1 VIDDGT
7 GKEGCVTAFTPLR
20 QTDRTEPRSTQIRPD
35 IQALRAL
42 AVSLV
47 LVYHLWPGRL
57 TGGYVG
63 VDVFFVISGFLI
75 TTHLLTRSA
84 GGARGLLDFWA
95 RRVRRLLPASLLVLT
110 VTLLATRLVA
120 PDTLWEST
128 ASQVRAAAT
137 YSLNWQLAKNSVDYL
152 AAQSAP
158 TPVIHFW
165 SLSVEE
171 QFYAGWPLLLLLLA
185 SVSARRRV
193 VAIGIGLV
201 CAVSFAYSVYYTS
214 VEPARA
220 YFVTPTR
227 IWELAAGGLLA
238 ALAPKARKQ
247 FSHVVA
253 GAGLAGIAVAA
264 VWFSASTP
272 FPGWAAALPVLATVA
287 LIWARPSWPVLSAR
301 PVQWLGDISYS
312 LYLWHWPLIVLVPF
326 VSGGHLGWI
335 DKSTIVVVSLALAG
349 LTKRFVED
357 RFRKPRGQARLGRPF
372 VLAAA
377 GMAAVVAVAS
387 GQIVEVHSR
396 EATARQ
402 ALSASLSNRGS
413 CFGAAAMVS
422 GSGCTRAT
430 VSGTLVP
437 APIEAAKDLGPVW
450 YPRPGPHDCF
460 ADPPSF
466 TSVNC
471 TFGPAS
477 AAVRVALV
485 GNSHA
490 GEWSAAVLAVA
501 KSHGWQVTTFLAS
514 QCALSSVLQ
523 HFPTTAVDHACY
535 RWVQR
540 TVNAVTS
547 GHYDLVVMADRI
559 SVTALGE
566 DYPGSLPV
574 YQRGYEA
581 VLRRLVAAREPVV
594 GIRDT
599 PAPVT
604 LIPNCLAEHTTD
616 YLRCEGTRAKWLPP
630 DPMIDA
636 VKSVDS
642 PAVHLAN
649 LTNYL
654 CGPIRCPAAIGG
666 VPVYFDGSHM
676 TATYA
681 RTLAPYLRPFLTAAL
696 SP

>member
-1 VIDDGT
+1 
-7 GKEGCVTAFTPLR
+7 VTALTPVSHSP
-20 QTDRTEPRSTQIRPD
+20 RTQSRPTQIRPD

-47 LVYHLWPGRL
+47 LVYHLWPGGL

-75 TTHLLTRSA
+75 TTHLLTTS
-84 GGARGLLDFWA
+84 GHGARGLLEFWA
-95 RRVRRLLPASLLVLT
+95 RRVRRLLPAALLVLS

-128 ASQVRAAAT
+128 ATQVRAAAT

-152 AAQSAP
+152 AAQNTP

-171 QFYAGWPLLLLLLA
+171 QFYAGWPILLLLLA
-185 SVSARRRV
+185 WMSKRRQV
-193 VAIGIGLV
+193 TAVGIGLV
-201 CAVSFAYSVYYTS
+201 CAASFAYSVHYTS
-214 VEPARA
+214 IEPARA
-220 YFVTPTR
+220 YFVTTTR

-238 ALAPKARKQ
+238 AAAPKARERL
-247 FSHVVA
+247 SSVVA
-253 GAGLAGIAVAA
+253 GAGLVGIAVAA
-264 VWFSASTP
+264 VGFSATTA
-272 FPGWAAALPVLATVA
+272 FPGWIAALPVLAAVA
-287 LIWARPSWPVLSAR
+287 VIWARPTWRLLSAR
-301 PVQWLGDISYS
+301 PLQWLGDVSYS
-312 LYLWHWPLIVLVPF
+312 LYLWHWPLIVLVPY
-326 VSGGHLGWI
+326 VSGGHLGWL
-335 DKSTIVVVSLALAG
+335 DKSVIVVASLALAG

-357 RFRKPRGQARLGRPF
+357 RFRRPRSKPQGQRGLGRPF
-372 VLAAA
+372 ALAAV
-377 GMAAVVAVAS
+377 GMAVVVGAAS
-387 GQIVEVHSR
+387 LQTVEVHSR
-396 EATARQ
+396 QAADRQ
-402 ALSASLSNRGS
+402 ALRTALATKGR
-413 CFGAAAMVS
+413 CFGAAATVHA
-422 GSGCTRAT
+422 GCTLAT
-430 VSGTLVP
+430 ASGTLVP
-437 APIEAAKDLGPVW
+437 SPLEAASDLGPAW
-450 YPRPGPHDCF
+450 SPQHGASDCF
-460 ADPPSF
+460 ASPPSF
-466 TSVNC
+466 ATVQCSFGATS
-471 TFGPAS
+471 GK
-477 AAVRVALV
+477 VRVALI

-490 GEWSAAVLAVA
+490 GEWVAALQAIA
-501 KSHGWQVTTFLAS
+501 KARGWQVTTYLSS

-523 HFPTTAVDHACY
+523 HFPTSAADHACY

-540 TVNAVTS
+540 TVDDVTG

-574 YQRGYEA
+574 YQRGYES
-581 VLRRLVAAREPVV
+581 VLRRLVAAKEPVV

-604 LIPNCLAEHTTD
+604 LIPDCLAQHTSD
-616 YLRCEGTRAKWLPP
+616 YLRCGGSRATWLPP

-636 VKSVDS
+636 VKTVDN
-642 PAVHLAN
+642 AHVHLAD
-649 LTNYL
+649 LTKYL
-654 CGPIRCPAAIGG
+654 CGPTRCPAAIGG
-666 VPVYFDGSHM
+666 VPVYFDGSHL